1 MSNLLLKRQQKLP
14 TFQYLADVQTVEMN
28 STLEHLADVE
38 TVEMDC
44 TFKHLADVK
53 TVEMDCTFEH
63 LADVKPV
70 EMDCTF
76 EHLADVKTVEMD
88 CTFEHFA
95 DVKPVEVD
103 SVVVVERAV
112 LVGDAVLCDVDGD
125 VVVVVLEPVHHLPDS
140 KGSHP
145 KPTRSRPERNE
156 SS

>member
-1 MSNLLLKRQQKLP
+1 MKRQQKLP

-38 TVEMDC
+38 TVEMDR
-44 TFKHLADVK
+44 
-53 TVEMDCTFEH
+53 
-63 LADVKPV
+63 
-70 EMDCTF
+70 TF

-145 KPTRSRPERNE
+145 KPARSRPEHNE
-156 SS
+156 